1 MYKNDRLRIAFYGKG
16 GIGKSTIASNIS
28 AAFSNLGLKVLHIGC
43 DPKGDSTRTLLGKK
57 IPSVLKMIQMKDNC
71 LEKDDIVYKGYNGVC
86 CVEAGGPE
94 AGIGC
99 AGMGIKTT
107 FEELQYLG
115 VLDGTWDVEIYDVL
129 GDVVCGGFSVPM
141 REKIVDVIYIVTS
154 SEFMSI
160 YAANNIMKSIEKFSA
175 NSTPMFGGI
184 IHNHRSKNYCNK
196 IVQLFSEMTNVPL
209 IDIVPFS
216 KEIIISELE
225 GKTTVER
232 YPASKSSNI
241 FLDLARRILDNTNY
255 SIPKSLNEDELE
267 VFSKVILE
275 ERIKESPDLYQ
286 CYIEGQQQISKI
298 DKKV

>member
-1 MYKNDRLRIAFYGKG
+1 MCKNNRLRIAFYGKG

-28 AAFSNLGLKVLHIGC
+28 AAFSNLGLKVLHVGC
-43 DPKGDSTRTLLGKK
+43 DPKGDSTRTLVGKK

-71 LEKDDIVYKGYNGVC
+71 LEKEDILYKGYNGVC

-115 VLDGTWDVEIYDVL
+115 VLDETWDVEIYDVL

-141 REKIVDVIYIVTS
+141 KERIVDVIYIVTS

-160 YAANNIMKSIEKFSA
+160 YAANNIMKSIGNFST

-184 IHNHRSKNYCNK
+184 IHNHRNLNHCNK
-196 IVQLFSEMTNVPL
+196 TVQLFSEMTDVSL

-232 YPASKSSNI
+232 YPVSQSCNI
-241 FLDLARRILDNTNY
+241 FLDLAQKILDNNNY
-255 SIPKSLNEDELE
+255 SVPKALGEDELE
-267 VFSKVILE
+267 AFSKVILE
-275 ERIKESPDLYQ
+275 EQIKESPDLYQ
-286 CYIEGQQQISKI
+286 CYIEDQQQINKI
-298 DKKV
+298 DG